1 MGERFWNLMEK
12 MGCLADMF
20 ILNTLFVLS
29 CLPLFTVGAALT
41 AIYQTFFQIETK
53 TSSTL
58 FRTYRTAFAKNFK
71 QATFLWML
79 YLFLAVDA
87 WLILQSV
94 GGGSLL
100 TVWMAGR
107 ISRTAVTL
115 FVLLYISTIIYVFPI
130 ISYFSCNMKQCLLNA
145 AGLAFRH
152 LPGTFLVLLIWTAAA
167 VLIRFAPFLMMIMP
181 AAACWLTSKTIGHI
195 FRMHVE
201 EGSGK
206 IMEDSKE
213 EKI

>member
-1 MGERFWNLMEK
+1 MGEKFWNLMEK
-12 MGCLADMF
+12 MGWLADLF

-41 AIYQTFFQIETK
+41 AVYQTFFQMEKK
-53 TSSTL
+53 TNSTL

-87 WLILQSV
+87 GLVLWSL

-100 TVWMAGR
+100 AVWSAGR
-107 ISRTAVTL
+107 LGRTAVTL
-115 FVLLYISTIIYVFPI
+115 FMLLYISTIVYVFPI
-130 ISYFSCNMKQCLLNA
+130 ISYFSCNTKQCLINA

-152 LPGTFLVLLIWTAAA
+152 LPGTFLVLLIWAAAA
-167 VLIRFAPFLMMIMP
+167 VLIRFAPFLMMLMP
-181 AAACWLTSKTIGHI
+181 AAACWLTAKVIGYI
-195 FRMHVE
+195 FRMHVK